1 MLVGCPSEHPGDW
14 AVKLES
20 TATCGMSVE
29 DFERLSGL
37 RVVPVHPHQGW
48 QTHWAG
54 RELTTVNLGF
64 PDGRLRWLM
73 VSWTS
78 KMKEVSVREW
88 IDLCDPS
95 QQAQAAPAP

>member
-1 MLVGCPSEHPGDW
+1 
-14 AVKLES
+14 
-20 TATCGMSVE
+20 
-29 DFERLSGL
+29 
-37 RVVPVHPHQGW
+37 
-48 QTHWAG
+48 
-54 RELTTVNLGF
+54 
-64 PDGRLRWLM
+64 M